1 MTIEKDLIELIK
13 SKLPE
18 AEVGA
23 IKNLVEELEQTK
35 LKLTQTQ
42 KDLDSLT
49 LSHDSYKKERDEL
62 VLQKSNW
69 ETLQKDIIKLQKDKD
84 DFELEK
90 VKKDLELEKVKS
102 NFFKETVDKIL
113 KVPAVRETYQNELS
127 YENGRDAYGN
137 STSIVRTVIPKEKT
151 ITKE

>member
-1 MTIEKDLIELIK
+1 MSEI
-13 SKLPE
+13 
-18 AEVGA
+18 
-23 IKNLVEELEQTK
+23 
-35 LKLTQTQ
+35 
-42 KDLDSLT
+42 LDESINV
-49 LSHDSYKKERDEL
+49 LSDTANKKEIEIVNQVSKKLEVIIDYAMINVIFRNLISNSIKFTNRGGKVIIGAEDKAKEIL
-62 VLQKSNW
+62 VYV
-69 ETLQKDIIKLQKDKD
+69 KDNGIGMSLEI
-84 DFELEK
+84 LEK
-90 VKKDLELEKVKS
+90 IFRIDQKVKS